1 MGEWSERVIRARI
14 RPSAELD
21 GRQDRAHHRDR
32 AGEVQDRD
40 DESRLQHP
48 PAGSARAGGGRARL
62 SALTG
67 GVRAASCK
75 RIARSPSKPQN
86 GPDRGT
92 HPGASAATTRPAK
105 AKSLKSDI
113 FSRFP
118 CDFWPLEKFLEFIGS

>member
-1 MGEWSERVIRARI
+1 MGGKIVRTIGIARARFKI
-14 RPSAELD
+14 
-21 GRQDRAHHRDR
+21 GN
-32 AGEVQDRD
+32 

-67 GVRAASCK
+67 GVRAASCN
-75 RIARSPSKPQN
+75 RIARSPSKPQD

-105 AKSLKSDI
+105 AKI
-113 FSRFP
+113 PEIGYFSRFP
-118 CDFWPLEKFLEFIGS
+118 VSCRALVALEDVSPQTGSRR